1 MRYEDDDIRQ
11 AREAYQGMAK
21 QFKPMREEGRAV
33 RSSAE
38 NAEPT
43 SRFEQAKLELERE
56 LENLGSLVNMLQD
69 RLTTLMDPNKEADG
83 SKEGPREEDMMSGQ
97 TRWVWDRVFT
107 ARKLRDRLTNLVSG
121 LDLG

>member
-1 MRYEDDDIRQ
+1 MRYEDNDAHEI
-11 AREAYQGMAK
+11 REARK
-21 QFKPMREEGRAV
+21 EFIVNLERRSRAV
-33 RSSAE
+33 RSSE
-38 NAEPT
+38 QNAEPT

-83 SKEGPREEDMMSGQ
+83 SKEGPRDEEMFSGQ
-97 TRWVWDRVFT
+97 TRWVWDRIST
-107 ARKLRDRLTNLVSG
+107 TRKLRDRLTNLISG

>member
-1 MRYEDDDIRQ
+1 MRYEDNDAHQIRE
-11 AREAYQGMAK
+11 ARETYLKRQ
-21 QFKPMREEGRAV
+21 QFRPMGEGV

-43 SRFEQAKLELERE
+43 SKFEQAKLELERE

-83 SKEGPREEDMMSGQ
+83 SKEGPRDEEMFSGQ
-97 TRWVWDRVFT
+97 TRWVWDRIFT
-107 ARKLRDRLTNLVSG
+107 TRKLRDRLTNLISG

>member
-1 MRYEDDDIRQ
+1 MADYESYDEVRD
-11 AREAYQGMAK
+11 AREAYLKRKSIGN
-21 QFKPMREEGRAV
+21 AV
-33 RSSAE
+33 RSSEE

-43 SRFEQAKLELERE
+43 SKFEQAKLELERE

-69 RLTTLMDPNKEADG
+69 RLTTLMDPNKEVDD
-83 SKEGPREEDMMSGQ
+83 SKEGPRDEEMLSGQ

-107 ARKLRDRLTNLVSG
+107 ARKLRDRLTNLISG